1 MKSKQ
6 HQEDTTHL
14 PFTVNNNN
22 NNNNNILPHQKL
34 EKRKGRA
41 IETLSKRI

>member
-1 MKSKQ
+1 MTSKQ

-14 PFTVNNNN
+14 PFNNNN